1 MGFPRQEYW
10 SGLPFPSPGDL
21 IDWGIEPMFLASP
34 ALAGGFFTTMPP
46 GKPWLYLYLQ
56 TNQFYR
62 RLSYLSINETQE
74 IIKVMVDRIDYI
86 KSKHISM
93 PGEHQVI
100 KWLQYKWQKVNI
112 ISIKRFYKSMRK
124 IQISSDKN

>member
-1 MGFPRQEYW
+1 
-10 SGLPFPSPGDL
+10 
-21 IDWGIEPMFLASP
+21 
-34 ALAGGFFTTMPP
+34 MPP

-93 PGEHQVI
+93 SGEHQVK

-112 ISIKRFYKSMRK
+112 LSIKRDFINQWEKYKYPQIK
-124 IQISSDKN
+124 IS

>member
-1 MGFPRQEYW
+1 
-10 SGLPFPSPGDL
+10 
-21 IDWGIEPMFLASP
+21 
-34 ALAGGFFTTMPP
+34 MPP

-112 ISIKRFYKSMRK
+112 LSIKRFYKSMRK